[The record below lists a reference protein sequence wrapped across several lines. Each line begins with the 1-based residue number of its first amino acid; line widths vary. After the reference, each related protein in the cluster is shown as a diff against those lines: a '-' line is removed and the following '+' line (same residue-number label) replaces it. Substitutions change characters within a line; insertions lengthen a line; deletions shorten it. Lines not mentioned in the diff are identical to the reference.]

1 VAHTVTHYS
10 FHNERFSLW
19 WGEGIAR
26 VSMKGGG
33 MSEIGVHDVNLQRA
47 NKKQKKKERKHPD
60 TLPA

>member
-1 VAHTVTHYS
+1 
-10 FHNERFSLW
+10 
-19 WGEGIAR
+19 
-26 VSMKGGG
+26 MKGGG